1 MNETVNKLLLA
12 GDRFM
17 PEMHL
22 RQPDLQLVLVD
33 NLLKANKEHKN
44 LKKQKIQYMHIKTN

>member
-1 MNETVNKLLLA
+1 
-12 GDRFM
+12 M

-22 RQPDLQLVLVD
+22 RQPDLQLVLVG

-44 LKKQKIQYMHIKTN
+44 LKKQKTQYMHIKTN

>member
-22 RQPDLQLVLVD
+22 RQPDLQLVFVD
-33 NLLKANKEHKN
+33 NLLKANKEHRN